1 MRSSDCRLSC
11 EARTRHRPIS
21 RGSRAHLSV
30 DHQRVVVTVN
40 VYTMTLTMVK
50 DDTATVTTYEIN
62 ETTYQMLTVEGAA
75 VQSIIVPAE
84 DFTKIIALGNEAF
97 DGSVVID
104 K

>member
-1 MRSSDCRLSC
+1 M
-11 EARTRHRPIS
+11 
-21 RGSRAHLSV
+21 
-30 DHQRVVVTVN
+30 VVTVN